1 MPIPEKARQRKYY
14 FTADELPAETRQFL
28 IKMLTVQLQSEYGDA
43 PDRSGAVCPSVEDK
57 TWLDLQ
63 LSQEKE
69 HGLGV
74 SQMLISL
81 GHDPTQD
88 IKDAESSITAGGRKL
103 DYFRK
108 RMEDWVERTLTRVL
122 AERTGAIQTVAGL
135 GTWFV
140 PLALWHGKNYF
151 DEALGHTVQ
160 GVRYTRELIAQG
172 RQEECQ
178 RAADKFYPW
187 CLDIFGGVGTPNER
201 KYLEL
206 GIKTLTNNQTR
217 ALWMRSLQR
226 DLDALGLRL
235 PADPWQGDRH
245 RYPEEADT
253 ALQVYLD
260 PDEVPAETRP
270 WLARLLRVWV
280 QSKYARQNDPI
291 VFSAPTPEEKVATGH
306 QLRDERAWGLQVA
319 RLLRALGED
328 PTPLADEAERTLEGG
343 RHKVD
348 FLKQPLGFDWIE
360 TCPQQMLW
368 ARANAV
374 SSLSCFG
381 SGLVPLAAWAA
392 VHYQGQMGL
401 FEQWRERT
409 RGLVAAGHGAAVQAA
424 VEKWYPYAVDV
435 FGRDGSANEE
445 RYCALGIKTAQN
457 GHVRQ
462 IFVDFVAQD
471 LADLGLRAPDPY
483 QGVRARYT
491 PFPRP
496 ERVGCAPTMA

>member
-1 MPIPEKARQRKYY
+1 MPIPETVRNRKFY
-14 FTADELPAETRQFL
+14 FTADELPAEARQYL
-28 IKMLTVQLQSEYGDA
+28 VKMLTVQLQSEYGDA
-43 PDRSGAVCPSVEDK
+43 PDRSGAVCPTVEDK

-74 SQMLISL
+74 AQMLRSL
-81 GHDPTQD
+81 GVDPTAY
-88 IKDAESSITAGGRKL
+88 IKEAEGSVTEGSRKL
-103 DYFRK
+103 DYFRM
-108 RMEDWVERTLTRVL
+108 RMENWVERTLTRVL

-140 PLALWHGKNYF
+140 PLALWHAKNYG

-160 GVRYTRELIAQG
+160 GVRYTRRLIEEG
-172 RQEECQ
+172 RAAECQ

-217 ALWMRSLQR
+217 RLWMRSLQR

-235 PADPWQGDRH
+235 PPDPWQGDRH
-245 RYPEEADT
+245 HYPEEPDA

-260 PDEVPAETRP
+260 VDEVPAATRP
-270 WLARLLRVWV
+270 WLAKLLRGWV
-280 QSKYARQNDPI
+280 QAKYARQNDPI

-306 QLRDERAWGLQVA
+306 QLRDERALGLHVA
-319 RLLRALGED
+319 RFLRALGED
-328 PTPLADEAERTLEGG
+328 PDALADEAERTLAGG
-343 RHKVD
+343 RAKVD
-348 FLKQPLGFDWIE
+348 FLKQPLGDDWVE

-368 ARANAV
+368 ARANML
-374 SSLSCFG
+374 SSLACFG
-381 SGLVPLAAWAA
+381 SCLVPFAAWAGM
-392 VHYQGQMGL
+392 HYRAHEG
-401 FEQWRERT
+401 FFAAWRERT
-409 RGLVAAGHGAAVQAA
+409 RGLLAAGHHEAVQAA
-424 VEKWYPYAVDV
+424 VDKWYRYAVDV
-435 FGRDGSANEE
+435 FGRDGSPNEE

-462 IFVDFVAQD
+462 IFIDFVAQD
-471 LADLGLRAPDPY
+471 LADLGLRAPDLY
-483 QGVRARYT
+483 QGVRARYA

-496 ERVGCAPTMA
+496 ERAGVAVR